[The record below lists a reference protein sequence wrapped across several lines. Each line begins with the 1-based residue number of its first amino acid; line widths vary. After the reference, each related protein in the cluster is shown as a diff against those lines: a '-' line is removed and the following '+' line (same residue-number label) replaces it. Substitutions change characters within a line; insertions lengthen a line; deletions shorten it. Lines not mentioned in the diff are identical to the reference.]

1 MRKFTGILFLI
12 PLFILGNP
20 QSKDS
25 LSVSYDTDS
34 KLMERGFDGDLS
46 QKYQGDAFNYETKT
60 GESQNLL
67 LRALRW
73 FFNGLGDIFG
83 VDVPPSTLVILEYL
97 IYVLMAALVIY
108 LLVRFFINE
117 KFSSIFTKKATS
129 LLDLDLSEK
138 HIENLDLDALMEDA
152 LKNKDYRLAVR
163 YQFLKVLKRLSQK
176 ELIDWHFE
184 KTNSDYL
191 KELRET
197 RLKTTFK
204 EVSYLYE
211 HIWYGENTINRHQ
224 YEKTDDR
231 FNALLILIPQ

>member
-83 VDVPPSTLVILEYL
+83 VDVPPNTLVILEYL

-163 YQFLKVLKRLSQK
+163 Y
-176 ELIDWHFE
+176 
-184 KTNSDYL
+184 
-191 KELRET
+191 
-197 RLKTTFK
+197 
-204 EVSYLYE
+204 
-211 HIWYGENTINRHQ
+211 
-224 YEKTDDR
+224 
-231 FNALLILIPQ
+231 